1 MAESNTTSLNDQAK
15 TELLYSWLPGRP
27 LKITISLVALCV
39 LIFGL
44 FVHRA
49 VYKLLRRF
57 PNRYIN
63 QIMYP
68 YTVSKS
74 IYQPPS
80 PTIVCGSVEGNA

>member
-1 MAESNTTSLNDQAK
+1 MAESNTTLLNNRAK

-68 YTVSKS
+68 YTVSKN
-74 IYQPPS
+74 IY
-80 PTIVCGSVEGNA
+80 